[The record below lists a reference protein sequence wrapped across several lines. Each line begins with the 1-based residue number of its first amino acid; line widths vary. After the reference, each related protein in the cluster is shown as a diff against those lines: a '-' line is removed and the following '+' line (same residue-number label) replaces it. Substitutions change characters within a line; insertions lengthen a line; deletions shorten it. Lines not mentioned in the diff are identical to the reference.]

1 MKNILKRSLPV
12 VLAAAVLAMS
22 GLAVSS
28 CTTSEK
34 TMYERPQSN
43 KGAKVKSNIKVKG
56 NNKANRHTTR
66 SY

>member
-1 MKNILKRSLPV
+1 MKNILKRSLPI

-28 CTTSEK
+28 CSSEK
-34 TMYERPQSN
+34 TMYERHQSN
-43 KGAKVKSNIKVKG
+43 KGAKVKTNIKVKG

>member
-12 VLAAAVLAMS
+12 ILAAAVLAMS

-28 CTTSEK
+28 CTTEK